1 MNSSVTTS
9 SGYQSL
15 PHQGMKRSSLWR
27 RIYKVRFLYLIF
39 LPVLV
44 YFLIFKYLPMF
55 GILVAFKDFKPFVGF
70 WQSEWVGFKQFE
82 LLFSSV
88 YFWRLLRNTL
98 MIRLY
103 DLVFVFPAPIVLA
116 LLLNELSN
124 DRFKRTIQTVSYLP
138 HFISTVIVA
147 SMVVTLLSPS
157 TGLLTGLIEVFTGER
172 VQLLTRARAFW
183 PVYTFTN
190 AWKSV
195 GWGSIIYLAALTG
208 IDPQLYEAATIDGAG
223 YFRKAMSI
231 TLPGLVPTIVTLL
244 LLRIGNFLE
253 VGRQMILLLYNPATY
268 ETADVLATFTYR
280 RGLVSG
286 DYSYAAAVG
295 LFESA
300 VGVVLILG
308 ANWLASRMSNGE
320 QGLW

>member
-1 MNSSVTTS
+1 MSHTITRSTGADYAAPT
-9 SGYQSL
+9 QL
-15 PHQGMKRSSLWR
+15 PKASLWR
-27 RIYKVRFLYLIF
+27 RIYKVRFLYVIF
-39 LPVLV
+39 LPVLA
-44 YFLIFKYLPMF
+44 YFLVFKYVPML
-55 GILVAFKDFKPFVGF
+55 GILVAFQNFKPFIGF
-70 WQSEWVGFKQFE
+70 WESQWVGFRQFE

-103 DLVFVFPAPIVLA
+103 DIVFVFPAPIILA
-116 LLLNELSN
+116 LLLNELSKE
-124 DRFKRTIQTVSYLP
+124 RFKRLIQTISYLP

-157 TGLLTGLIEVFTGER
+157 TGLLAGVIEAVTGER
-172 VQLLTRARAFW
+172 VQLLTRAPAFW
-183 PVYTFTN
+183 PIYTLTN

-208 IDPQLYEAATIDGAG
+208 IDLQLYEAATIDGAG
-223 YFRKAMSI
+223 YLRKALSI

-268 ETADVLATFTYR
+268 ETADVLSTFTYR
-280 RGLVSG
+280 RGLISG

-308 ANWLASRMSNGE
+308 ANFIANRLSNKE